1 MIKLGLA
8 NELRLGDLNA
18 RRDWGFAGD
27 YVKAMWLSLQHSTPG
42 DYIVATG
49 ETHSVREFCEIAF
62 AHLGL
67 RYENYVIEDREN
79 FRPPETAL
87 LVGNPAKA
95 KRLLGWNPTVDFE
108 QLVKM
113 MVDGDLQSLAV
124 SGARPDPE
132 PDRLNIVPNSA
143 PTKRTKTDEDLD

>member
-8 NELRLGDLNA
+8 DELRLGDLSA

-27 YVKAMWLSLQHSTPG
+27 YVKAMWLSLQHVTPG

-49 ETHSVREFCEIAF
+49 ETHSVHEFCEIAF

-67 RYENYVIEDREN
+67 RFENYVVEDREN
-79 FRPPETAL
+79 FRPPEAAM

-113 MVDGDLQSLAV
+113 MVDADLRSLAI
-124 SGARPDPE
+124 SRPE
-132 PDRLNIVPNSA
+132 PDPALKTLTVVQDSA
-143 PTKRTKTDEDLD
+143 PTKRILTDEDQD

>member
-8 NELRLGDLNA
+8 DELRLGDLSA

-27 YVKAMWLSLQHSTPG
+27 YVKAMWLSLQHVTPG

-49 ETHSVREFCEIAF
+49 ETHSVHEFCEIAF

-67 RYENYVIEDREN
+67 RFENYVVEDREN
-79 FRPPETAL
+79 FAARSRDAGWEPGESQTPP
-87 LVGNPAKA
+87 
-95 KRLLGWNPTVDFE
+95 RLDPTVDFE

-113 MVDGDLQSLAV
+113 MVDADLRSLAI
-124 SGARPDPE
+124 SRPE
-132 PDRLNIVPNSA
+132 PDPALKTLTVVQDSA
-143 PTKRTKTDEDLD
+143 PTKRILTDEDQD